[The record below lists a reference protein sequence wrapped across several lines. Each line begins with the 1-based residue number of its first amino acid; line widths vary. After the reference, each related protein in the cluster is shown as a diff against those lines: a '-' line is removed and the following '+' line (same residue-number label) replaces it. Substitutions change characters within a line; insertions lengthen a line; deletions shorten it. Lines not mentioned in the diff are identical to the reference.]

1 MTHCLGHGHFSNPTD
16 TGTAHRS
23 RARRVHRAPHP
34 RASTASLNPAERSAA
49 EIHRESH
56 SQPAGCS
63 RATLGFDIQ
72 LSGVRHPR
80 LVRPDRPSARVTS
93 RSRTRAASAC
103 FLSRD
108 TADTRLTDERL
119 LDRRCARADDSR
131 GSQSCPRLASSLPN
145 PPRGVLSSTHA
156 APETRVI
163 CDRFAN
169 RGRSRVSPGALSAG
183 RHALTPLPIS
193 TPSTSSLTPA
203 CPSQPCP
210 EKINCSWVRHA
221 RKRRGAVRGG
231 PL

>member
-1 MTHCLGHGHFSNPTD
+1 MTDS
-16 TGTAHRS
+16 GTAHRS

-119 LDRRCARADDSR
+119 LDRRCARADDFPGFS
-131 GSQSCPRLASSLPN
+131 SCPRLASSSPN

-169 RGRSRVSPGALSAG
+169 RGRSRVSP
-183 RHALTPLPIS
+183 
-193 TPSTSSLTPA
+193 
-203 CPSQPCP
+203 
-210 EKINCSWVRHA
+210 
-221 RKRRGAVRGG
+221 
-231 PL
+231 

>member
-1 MTHCLGHGHFSNPTD
+1 MTDS
-16 TGTAHRS
+16 GTAHRS

-34 RASTASLNPAERSAA
+34 RSSTASLNPAERSAA

-56 SQPAGCS
+56 AQPAGCS

-72 LSGVRHPR
+72 LRGVRHPR

-131 GSQSCPRLASSLPN
+131 GSQSCPRLASCSPN

-169 RGRSRVSPGALSAG
+169 RGRSRVSPGAVSAG

>member
-1 MTHCLGHGHFSNPTD
+1 MRAFTPTIALMAGL
-16 TGTAHRS
+16 TSRSAENFISICRSGTWSASECGVWEWGKCVSACRSSGVS

-56 SQPAGCS
+56 AQPAGCS

-103 FLSRD
+103 FISRD

-131 GSQSCPRLASSLPN
+131 GSQSCPRLASCSPN

-163 CDRFAN
+163 CERFAN
-169 RGRSRVSPGALSAG
+169 RGPD
-183 RHALTPLPIS
+183 HA
-193 TPSTSSLTPA
+193 SL
-203 CPSQPCP
+203 
-210 EKINCSWVRHA
+210 
-221 RKRRGAVRGG
+221 RRGTGRVIRRTNDTR
-231 PL
+231 

>member
-1 MTHCLGHGHFSNPTD
+1 MTGVQVRRDSLPWSRPLLKPDRHGHSTPLSRPTC
-16 TGTAHRS
+16 A
-23 RARRVHRAPHP
+23 P
-34 RASTASLNPAERSAA
+34 RATSSRVDSLFERAERSAA

-56 SQPAGCS
+56 AQPAGCS

-103 FLSRD
+103 FISRD

-131 GSQSCPRLASSLPN
+131 GSQSCPRLASCSPN

-163 CDRFAN
+163 CERFAN
-169 RGRSRVSPGALSAG
+169 RGPD
-183 RHALTPLPIS
+183 HAS
-193 TPSTSSLTPA
+193 F
-203 CPSQPCP
+203 
-210 EKINCSWVRHA
+210 
-221 RKRRGAVRGG
+221 RRGTARVIRRTNDTR
-231 PL
+231 

>member
-1 MTHCLGHGHFSNPTD
+1 MFPFPELSSDCLLVPLRFLEAPVTD
-16 TGTAHRS
+16 SGTAHRS

-56 SQPAGCS
+56 AQPAGCS

-103 FLSRD
+103 FISRD

-131 GSQSCPRLASSLPN
+131 GSQSCPRLASCSPN

-163 CDRFAN
+163 CERFAN
-169 RGRSRVSPGALSAG
+169 RGPE
-183 RHALTPLPIS
+183 HAS
-193 TPSTSSLTPA
+193 F
-203 CPSQPCP
+203 
-210 EKINCSWVRHA
+210 
-221 RKRRGAVRGG
+221 RRGTGRVIRRTNDTR
-231 PL
+231 